1 MKEVGEGGNRLN
13 NIKTCK
19 LFVIEQLWF
28 LKQEYFNPKPREQ
41 LQNYDITQTLKA
53 AITQAVP
60 TEYFTSGSFK
70 ITYFYYVIASMIMLC
85 SFYT

>member
-1 MKEVGEGGNRLN
+1 MVF
-13 NIKTCK
+13 KTGIFQSK
-19 LFVIEQLWF
+19 TT
-28 LKQEYFNPKPREQ
+28 EQ

-60 TEYFTSGSFK
+60 TEYFTSGSFR

>member
-1 MKEVGEGGNRLN
+1 MVGGGGNRLN
-13 NIKTCK
+13 NIKTSE
-19 LFVIEQLWF
+19 LFVIEQLW
-28 LKQEYFNPKPREQ
+28 LLRQGYFTPKALEQ

-60 TEYFTSGSFK
+60 TEYFTSGSFR

-85 SFYT
+85 SFYI